1 VALAFEGNGRDE
13 SGVCMSERFANAG
26 PISTLAVND
35 LPLNGGMGVSGP
47 LEAIRV
53 VDCSRGLA
61 GPRATGLLAD
71 YGAEVWWVEP
81 PGGDPYRD
89 VLATEYAVFNRG
101 KRSVQ
106 LDLKTSS
113 GRDALFDMLSAADVF
128 VTSWRPGVA
137 ERLGVDWEPV
147 HEACPHLVYTSISGF
162 GEDGTLADVPGHEAI
177 VQSYVGVTAEQ
188 VGMRPPPIYEGLPFA
203 SIGAAY
209 LAVIGSLAALY
220 RRTRDNRGRHVQTSL
235 VDGSLGYLGM
245 VWGDADDV
253 NAAPP
258 LVPGRI
264 RLISRSFRCADDGYL
279 GVHTGAVGAFGR
291 LMRELG
297 LDNRVRVAEDGS
309 DMRLPLNDEER
320 RIVLDEVPA
329 IFETQPRD
337 VWLKRLLDADV
348 CAIPELHPG
357 QIFDEPQVR
366 YNEMVVT
373 IDDPLLGP
381 LEQVAPAIRFSGLG
395 HRPVAGAPT
404 VGQHDDQWR
413 TALSARV
420 RASAADGGED
430 GSYLLQG
437 LRVLDAGAYYA
448 GPFSSRLLADLGAD
462 VIKLETTLGDQL
474 RGIQRPFRSA
484 SAGKR
489 AISLNLKDP
498 ELHAARDELIR
509 WADVVLHN
517 MRPGAAERVG
527 LGYERVHELNPNAV
541 YLYAPGW
548 GANGPDSLRQS
559 FAPLMSGYVGIGYE
573 VGGQFNP
580 PMWPLGNE
588 DPGNGLTGAVGILM
602 ALLHR
607 TRAGAG
613 CYVENP
619 QLNATMTHAAHVV
632 RRPDGTVLGGER
644 LDPLQTGIGPLDRL
658 YETRDGWICVVA
670 LSDAEIQ
677 RLESALGITIL
688 GDPRFATHQL
698 RMDNSYELADMV
710 SELFLQGGAEEWLQL
725 LRSAGVAA
733 MIPKTESNNEAFH
746 RDPINQAIGR
756 VAQVQDK
763 DGRFVREAAVMVRV
777 SGAATAPHRLAPEFG
792 ADTEAVLR
800 EHGYALEKIAGLR
813 ERGSIR

>member
-1 VALAFEGNGRDE
+1 MRVG
-13 SGVCMSERFANAG
+13 
-26 PISTLAVND
+26 
-35 LPLNGGMGVSGP
+35 GP
-47 LEAIRV
+47 LEGFRV

-106 LDLKTSS
+106 LDLKSS
-113 GRDALFDMLSAADVF
+113 GGRDALFDLLSSADVF

-137 ERLGVDWEPV
+137 ERLGVDWGQL
-147 HEACPHLVYTSISGF
+147 HEAFPRLVYTSISGF

-177 VQSYVGVTAEQ
+177 IQSYVGVSAEQ
-188 VGMRPPPIYEGLPFA
+188 AGLRPAPIYEGLPFA

-209 LAVIGSLAALY
+209 LAAIGTLAALY
-220 RRTRDNRGRHVQTSL
+220 RRTMDNRGRHVQSSL
-235 VDGSLGYLGM
+235 VDGALSYLGM
-245 VWGDADDV
+245 MWGDADDV

-258 LVPGRI
+258 IVPGNI
-264 RLISRSFRCADDGYL
+264 RLISRSFRCADDEYIGI
-279 GVHTGAVGAFGR
+279 HTGAVGAFGR
-291 LMRELG
+291 LIRELG
-297 LDNRVRVAEDGS
+297 LDDRIPVAEDGS
-309 DMRLPLNDEER
+309 DMRFPLKEEER
-320 RIVLDEVPA
+320 KIVLEEIPA
-329 IFETQPRD
+329 IFESEPRD

-348 CAIPELHPG
+348 CAIPELHAG

-366 YNEMVVT
+366 HNEMVST
-373 IDDPLLGP
+373 IDDPVLGP
-381 LEQVAPAIRFSGLG
+381 LEQVAPAIRLHGLD
-395 HRPVAGAPT
+395 HRPVRGAPT
-404 VGQHDDQWR
+404 VGQDDDQWPTTVSGR
-413 TALSARV
+413 EPALPADD
-420 RASAADGGED
+420 AATEVC
-430 GSYLLQG
+430 LLDG

-462 VIKLETTLGDQL
+462 VVKLETTLGDQL
-474 RGIQRPFRSA
+474 RGIARPFRSA

-498 ELHAARDELIR
+498 DLHSARDELIK

-517 MRPGAAERVG
+517 MRPGAADRVG
-527 LGYERVHELNPNAV
+527 LGYDHVRELNPDAI

-548 GANGPDSLRQS
+548 GSSGPYAMRQS

-607 TRAGAG
+607 TRGGSG

-619 QLNATMTHAAHVV
+619 QLNATMTHAAHIV
-632 RRPDGTVLGGER
+632 RRPDGTVLGAGR
-644 LDPLQTGIGPLDRL
+644 LDPLQTGIGPLDRF
-658 YETRDGWICVVA
+658 YETGDGWVCVAA
-670 LSDAEIQ
+670 LSDAEIR
-677 RLESALGITIL
+677 RLESALAVTIL
-688 GDPRFATHQL
+688 DDPRFATHDL
-698 RMDNSYELADMV
+698 RVENSYELADIL
-710 SELFLQGGAEEWLQL
+710 SDLFLTRDSEEWVRL
-725 LRSAGVAA
+725 LRSSGVAV

-756 VAQVQDK
+756 IAQVQDGC
-763 DGRFVREAAVMVRV
+763 GRFVREAAAMVRV
-777 SGAATAPHRLAPEFG
+777 TGAATAPHRLAAEFG
-792 ADTEAVLR
+792 ADTETVLR
-800 EHGYALEKIAGLR
+800 EHGYGSKKIAELR
-813 ERGSIR
+813 ERGSIK

>member
-1 VALAFEGNGRDE
+1 MR
-13 SGVCMSERFANAG
+13 
-26 PISTLAVND
+26 VN
-35 LPLNGGMGVSGP
+35 GP
-47 LEAIRV
+47 LDGLRV

-61 GPRATGLLAD
+61 GTRATGLFAD

-81 PGGDPYRD
+81 PGGDPFRD
-89 VLATEYAVFNRG
+89 ALKTEYAVFNRG
-101 KRSVQ
+101 KRSLQ
-106 LDLKTSS
+106 LDLKTAG
-113 GRDALFDMLSAADVF
+113 GRDALFDLLAAADLF

-137 ERLGVDWEPV
+137 ERLGVDWERV
-147 HEACPHLVYTSISGF
+147 HKAFPQLVCTSISGF
-162 GEDGTLADVPGHEAI
+162 GEDGTLADVPGHEAVI
-177 VQSYVGVTAEQ
+177 QSYVGVTAEQ
-188 VGMRPPPIYEGLPFA
+188 VGMRPAPIYEGLPFA
-203 SIGAAY
+203 SIGASY

-220 RRTRDNRGRHVQTSL
+220 RRDRDGRGRQVQTSL
-235 VDGSLGYLGM
+235 VDGALSYLGM
-245 VWGDADDV
+245 VWGDAD
-253 NAAPP
+253 NADSAPP

-264 RLISRSFRCADDGYL
+264 RLISRSFRCADDEYL

-291 LMRELG
+291 LIRELG
-297 LDNRVRVAEDGS
+297 LDNRIRVAEDGS

-320 RIVLDEVPA
+320 TIVLEEMPG

-366 YNEMVVT
+366 HNEMLVT
-373 IDDPLLGP
+373 IDDPVLGP
-381 LEQVAPAIRFSGLG
+381 LDQVAPAIRFQGLS
-395 HRPVAGAPT
+395 HRPAQGAPT
-404 VGQHDDQWR
+404 VGQHDEQWPAGR
-413 TALSARV
+413 PGTTTTSAD
-420 RASAADGGED
+420 AED
-430 GSYLLQG
+430 EGYLLAG

-462 VIKLETTLGDQL
+462 VVMLETTLGDQL

-489 AISLNLKDP
+489 AISLDLKDP
-498 ELHAARDELIR
+498 ELHRARDELIK

-517 MRPGAAERVG
+517 MRPGAADRVG
-527 LGYERVHELNPNAV
+527 IGYDRVRELNPDAI

-548 GANGPDSLRQS
+548 GSTGPDAMRQS

-602 ALLHR
+602 ALVHQSR
-607 TRAGAG
+607 GGGG

-619 QLNATMTHAAHVV
+619 QLNATMTHAAHIV
-632 RRPDGTVLGGER
+632 RRSDGTVLGAQR

-658 YETRDGWICVVA
+658 YETRDGWICVA
-670 LSDAEIQ
+670 ASSDTEIR
-677 RLESALGITIL
+677 RLEPVLGMNIL
-688 GDPRFATHQL
+688 DDARFATPD
-698 RMDNSYELADMV
+698 RRAENSYELADTLA
-710 SELFLQGGAEEWLQL
+710 ELFLQRDSQDWLAS

-733 MIPKTESNNEAFH
+733 MIPKSEGNNEAFH

-756 VAQVQDK
+756 VAQVSDN

-777 SGAATAPHRLAPEFG
+777 SGATTAPHRLAPQFG
-792 ADTEAVLR
+792 AHTDEVLR
-800 EHGYALEKIAGLR
+800 EHGYSAAKIAELR
-813 ERGSIR
+813 ERGAIR

>member
-1 VALAFEGNGRDE
+1 
-13 SGVCMSERFANAG
+13 M
-26 PISTLAVND
+26 
-35 LPLNGGMGVSGP
+35 SGP
-47 LEAIRV
+47 LEGIRV
-53 VDCSRGLA
+53 VDCSRGIA

-81 PGGDPYRD
+81 PGGDPFRD

-106 LDLKTSS
+106 CDLRTGA
-113 GRDALFDMLSAADVF
+113 GRDALFELLSGADAF

-137 ERLGVDWEPV
+137 ERLGVGWDRM
-147 HEACPHLVYTSISGF
+147 HEAFPQLVYTSISGF

-177 VQSYVGVTAEQ
+177 IHSYVGVTAEQ
-188 VGMRPPPIYEGLPFA
+188 RGMRPPPIYQGLPFA

-235 VDGSLGYLGM
+235 VDGALSYLALY
-245 VWGDADDV
+245 WGDAD
-253 NAAPP
+253 NAGSAPP
-258 LVPGRI
+258 IVPGTVRI
-264 RLISRSFRCADDGYL
+264 VSQSFRCADDEYL

-291 LMRELG
+291 LIRELG
-297 LDNRVRVAEDGS
+297 LDNKIRVSQDGS
-309 DMRLPLNDEER
+309 DMGRPLSEEER
-320 RIVLDEVPA
+320 TVVLEEIPA
-329 IFETQPRD
+329 IFESQPRD

-357 QIFDEPQVR
+357 EIFDAPQVR
-366 YNEMVVT
+366 HNEMVVRLN
-373 IDDPLLGP
+373 DPVLGP
-381 LEQVAPAIRFSGLG
+381 LEQVAPAIRFNGLRLDG
-395 HRPVAGAPT
+395 PVCAAPLA
-404 VGQHDDQWR
+404 GQHDGQCPPAHSDHVP
-413 TALSARV
+413 TP
-420 RASAADGGED
+420 AAGGAGD
-430 GSYLLQG
+430 DTPLLQG

-448 GPFSSRLLADLGAD
+448 GPYSSRLLADLGAD

-498 ELHAARDELIR
+498 ELHAARDALIK
-509 WADVVLHN
+509 WADGVLHN

-527 LGYERVHELNPNAV
+527 LGYDRVHELNPDAV

-548 GANGPDSLRQS
+548 GSAGPDAMRQS

-602 ALLHR
+602 ALLHQAR
-607 TRAGAG
+607 GGTG

-619 QLNATMTHAAHVV
+619 QLNATMSHAAHIV
-632 RRPDGTVLGGER
+632 RRPDGTVLGAQR

-658 YETRDGWICVVA
+658 YETRDGWVCVTA
-670 LSDAEIQ
+670 LSDAEIE
-677 RLESALGITIL
+677 RLQAALGIEIL
-688 GDPRFATHQL
+688 GDPRFATHDL
-698 RMDNSYELADMV
+698 RMQNSYELADLL
-710 SELFLQGGAEEWLQL
+710 SELFLKRDSEDWVRL
-725 LRSAGVAA
+725 LRSAAVAV
-733 MIPKTESNNEAFH
+733 MIPKTRSNNEAFH

-756 VAQVQDK
+756 VAQVPDG

-777 SGAATAPHRLAPEFG
+777 SGAATAPHRLAPELG

-800 EHGYALEKIAGLR
+800 EHGYGPQKIAELR